1 MIWLMIILKVA
12 GNQGFFISLK
22 KGLLEKPEAGSNWPS
37 SLFRLNYEIL
47 ILMFYSSKYTIKP
60 LLIIFQKKSECIRD
74 YGRKYLTVTLVNEK
88 DKHELKFYLKNL
100 SDLLR

>member
-1 MIWLMIILKVA
+1 
-12 GNQGFFISLK
+12 
-22 KGLLEKPEAGSNWPS
+22 
-37 SLFRLNYEIL
+37 
-47 ILMFYSSKYTIKP
+47 MFYSSKYTIKP
-60 LLIIFQKKSECIRD
+60 LLIIFQIKSECIRD